1 MYIQNNI
8 FKLYIDRYFEKKMIK
23 DELNNLLKGL

>member
-1 MYIQNNI
+1 MYIQYNI
-8 FKLYIDRYFEKKMIK
+8 FKLYIDRYFEEEMIK